1 MTFFEPGT
9 IVDLAERE
17 TLVLPDIAGATLR
30 VNRGTLWITQ
40 EHDTRDVVLNAGDV
54 WQVDRDGDTIIEAQT
69 ATTLSAS
76 GARVASALRR
86 WAPQPRQSHRV
97 LARLREALSWWWSL
111 TPQRHIPH
119 V

>member
-40 EHDTRDVVLNAGDV
+40 EHDTRDVVLRRVTCGRWIA
-54 WQVDRDGDTIIEAQT
+54 T
-69 ATTLSAS
+69 ATRSS
-76 GARVASALRR
+76 RRRARRR
-86 WAPQPRQSHRV
+86 
-97 LARLREALSWWWSL
+97 
-111 TPQRHIPH
+111 
-119 V
+119 

>member
-76 GARVASALRR
+76 GPRVRGRCAGGSQASASASRAIAR
-86 WAPQPRQSHRV
+86 
-97 LARLREALSWWWSL
+97 RLRAWWSL

>member
-17 TLVLPDIAGATLR
+17 TLVLSDIAGARLR

-54 WQVDRDGDTIIEAQT
+54 WQVDRDGDTIIEAQA
-69 ATTLSAS
+69 ATTLSAT
-76 GARVASALRR
+76 GPRVTRALRR
-86 WAPQPRQSHRV
+86 WQPHGRGAHPF
-97 LARLREALSWWWSL
+97 LDRLREDVAAWWSL
-111 TPQRHIPH
+111 TPQRQIPH

>member
-17 TLVLPDIAGATLR
+17 TLVLSDIAGATLR
-30 VNRGTLWITQ
+30 VNRGTLWVTQ

-76 GARVASALRR
+76 GVRVARALRR
-86 WAPQPRQSHRV
+86 WQPKDRQAHPL
-97 LARLREALSWWWSL
+97 LARLREGLAGWWSL
-111 TPQRHIPH
+111 APQRHIPH